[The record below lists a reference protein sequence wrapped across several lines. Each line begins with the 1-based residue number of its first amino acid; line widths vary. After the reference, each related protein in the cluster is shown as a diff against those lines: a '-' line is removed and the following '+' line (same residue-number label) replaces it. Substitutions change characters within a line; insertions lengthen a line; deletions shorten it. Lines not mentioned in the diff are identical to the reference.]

1 MSEFARI
8 NTFGWLL
15 EKMETRHAVLS
26 TYSWSGGGAY
36 STHGELAGADQL
48 HGLIKAATMD
58 AAAATTPRK
67 RPLSVRTST
76 RDDNGNDGR
85 TAPDELAES
94 ISAPR

>member
-1 MSEFARI
+1 MSEFACI

-58 AAAATTPRK
+58 A
-67 RPLSVRTST
+67 
-76 RDDNGNDGR
+76 GR
-85 TAPDELAES
+85 
-94 ISAPR
+94 